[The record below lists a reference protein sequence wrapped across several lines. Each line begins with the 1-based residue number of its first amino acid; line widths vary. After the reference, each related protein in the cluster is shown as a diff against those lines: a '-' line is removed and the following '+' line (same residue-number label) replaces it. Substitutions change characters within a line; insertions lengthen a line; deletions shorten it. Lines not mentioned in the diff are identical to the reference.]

1 MISKS
6 ISLAKNYLN
15 QGHVIGFPTE
25 TVYGLAGNAFLPS
38 VISKIFSIKNR
49 PKNNPLIIHT
59 HNLASVSEL
68 VDGFPEIALEL
79 AENFWPGPLTLV
91 LKKKD
96 IISDEI
102 TSGRDTVAIRIP
114 QHPIALELL
123 RNLDFP
129 LAAPSANMYGL
140 LSPTNSNHVF
150 SSLGDKVPFILD
162 GGSCEKGLESTIIGF
177 DQDNLPLV
185 YRAGSITIEKLKKYC
200 PKLAYADQLHQEILA
215 PGMHDSHY
223 APRTP
228 IIVLDQLSSLKLSL
242 SDKKIGYLA
251 FDDSAKVSFSFHSK
265 LILSPS
271 SNLEEA
277 AKNFYAYLHL
287 LDSMKLD
294 LILTFWFPDE
304 GYGNALNDKLKR
316 ASHKSIKYK

>member
-1 MISKS
+1 MISKN

-38 VISKIFSIKNR
+38 VISKIFSIKKR

-59 HNLASVSEL
+59 HSLASASEL
-68 VDGFPEIALEL
+68 VDDFPEIALEL
-79 AENFWPGPLTLV
+79 AKNFWPGPLTLV

-102 TSGRDTVAIRIP
+102 TSGKNTVAIRIP

-129 LAAPSANMYGL
+129 LAAPSANIFGS
-140 LSPTNSNHVF
+140 LSPTNSNHVA
-150 SSLGDKVPFILD
+150 SSLGDQVPFILD

-177 DQDNLPLV
+177 DQDNLPQV
-185 YRAGSITIEKLKKYC
+185 YRAGSITIEKIKKHC
-200 PKLAYADQLHQEILA
+200 PKLTYANQLHQEILA
-215 PGMHDSHY
+215 PGMHVRHY
-223 APRTP
+223 APKTP
-228 IIVLDQLSSLKLSL
+228 IIVLDQLSSLKSNL
-242 SDKKIGYLA
+242 SDKKIGYLG
-251 FDDSAKVSFSFHSK
+251 FDNNAKDSFSFYSQ

-277 AKNFYAYLHL
+277 AKNFYAYLHR
-287 LDSMKLD
+287 LDSMELD
-294 LILTFWFPDE
+294 LILTCWFPDE
-304 GYGNALNDKLKR
+304 GFGNVLNDKLKR
-316 ASHKSIKYK
+316 ASHKSVK